1 MGRIEND
8 DEPNG
13 RLEAEVVNV
22 TNELE
27 EIAELDPTEGHESVN
42 DEEEFLELETIGIL
56 EWSKE
61 SRKLTEDGLGIKKD
75 DSVEAPDSI

>member
-1 MGRIEND
+1 VGRIEND
-8 DEPNG
+8 DVPNG

-27 EIAELDPTEGHESVN
+27 EIAELDTTEGHESVN

-56 EWSKE
+56 E
-61 SRKLTEDGLGIKKD
+61 
-75 DSVEAPDSI
+75 